1 MALKTFLEAKRKYHA
16 EMKAASKTLQAE
28 LQALIPEGYAV
39 YWTQGTPSFNDG
51 DPCVFSQG
59 ECYYVKLPDDLK
71 RLKDLG
77 GGYEPDAETLEMDGD
92 LDDLFKDFEAAWSDV
107 DDDIAEATWG
117 DNVRVILTRDQS
129 DVTDYY
135 RG

>member
-1 MALKTFLEAKRKYHA
+1 MALKTFLGAKRKYHA
-16 EMKAASKTLQAE
+16 EMKAASKTLEAE

-39 YWTQGTPSFNDG
+39 YWTQGTPSFSDG

-59 ECYYVKLPDDLK
+59 ECFYVKLPDDLAA
-71 RLKDLG
+71 LDDLG
-77 GGYEPDAETLEMDGD
+77 DGYEPDVAQEDVDLTL
-92 LDDLFKDFEAAWSDV
+92 FTKFEHVWSDV
-107 DDDIAEATWG
+107 SDDIAEATWG

-135 RG
+135 CG